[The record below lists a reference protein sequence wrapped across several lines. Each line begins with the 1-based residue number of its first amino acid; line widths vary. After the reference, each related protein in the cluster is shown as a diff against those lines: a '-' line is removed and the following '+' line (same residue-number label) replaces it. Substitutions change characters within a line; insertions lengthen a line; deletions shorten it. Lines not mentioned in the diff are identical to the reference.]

1 MSKIDQSYIDDYID
15 LLIFQYS
22 DKPKAKSEIEAR
34 LKSYSKIFS
43 VLDEFI
49 NELDIDK
56 AYGERLDLIGKIVGI
71 NRTIKNSTNKIYFGF
86 DENPNAVGFGD
97 APFFDHNT
105 DAKLTDTQLSDF
117 QYQSFIKAKIIQ
129 NVATSKIAKSDLIS
143 LLNAYRFLLDN
154 SGYILDNQ
162 DMSLTLYI
170 DTNIFTTNKLS
181 LLKAADLFV
190 KPQAVSLDFVF
201 IDSSKTFGFDENP
214 LAVGFGDGAFA
225 EQLFI

>member
-1 MSKIDQSYIDDYID
+1 MSTIDQSYIDDYID

-22 DKPKAKSEIEAR
+22 DKPKAKGEIEAR
-34 LKSYSKIFS
+34 LKSYSKIFT
-43 VLDEFI
+43 VLQDFI

-86 DENPNAVGFGD
+86 DENSSAAGFGD

-117 QYQSFIKAKIIQ
+117 QYQSFIKAKIIK
-129 NVATSKIAKSDLIS
+129 NVATARIAKQEKVSFLD
-143 LLNAYRFLLDN
+143 AYRFLLN
-154 SGYILDNQ
+154 NAGYIVDNQ
-162 DMSLTLYI
+162 NMSLTLYV
-170 DTNIFTTNKLS
+170 DTNILTTNKLS

-201 IDSSKTFGFDENP
+201 IDSSNTFGFDENP